1 MPGNGDATNQVTA
14 TVDAVS
20 EALLSGRGWLH
31 PAASLT
37 TPTGRTPLFSPAI
50 TTDERHIL
58 PGTGAVIGWTSTA
71 QPPAPVGAAAV
82 RRILERLGPG
92 PEPTADALHLP
103 VTAEPA
109 PADPRPAFPRS
120 PPHRPP
126 RPAPDPGHPGVRV
139 RLAIPAV
146 FHPLLVPGDADA
158 LAAHLIETAE
168 EVLAGAPGTARRDW
182 ATVTA
187 ATTDAARA
195 AGTFFAG
202 LCRLDLAGRESTASL
217 VAAVIPA
224 AEPPTEAR
232 EVELPC
238 GPATVLVEARTTPVP
253 AQLSTDGRRRLIG
266 TAAALALI
274 PLPDTQVL
282 ALQLS
287 TPHEQDWELYAAAFA
302 GILHS
307 IEIAWPG
314 PPPPPKTPNPPRA
327 PRPHPPADWDPWG
340 GTPTTPEPPNP
351 PRARAPPSTSPR
363 RLGPLEL
370 TPPSRRRQTTSSGA
384 RAPDPRASPAHP
396 PQPRT
401 HRPSPTGGGWRTG
414 RGGGSRAPRRMP
426 PVPPKRGTSAGGHRR
441 APDARDPPP
450 RTGRHPH
457 QPTQPQPQPRTTT
470 RNKPRLTPAAAP
482 AHPTQPPPSPPPHTP
497 PPRPTPAAP
506 EPCSRRTG

>member
-58 PGTGAVIGWTSTA
+58 PGTGAVISWTSTA

-109 PADPRPAFPRS
+109 PADPRPAFPPLTTPTDR
-120 PPHRPP
+120 PGPHLT
-126 RPAPDPGHPGVRV
+126 PDTPGVRV

-158 LAAHLIETAE
+158 LATHLIETAE

-217 VAAVIPA
+217 IAAVIPA

-314 PPPPPKTPNPPRA
+314 PPPTPEDPQPTKGTPVRI
-327 PRPHPPADWDPWG
+327 PPADWDPWS
-340 GTPTTPEPPNP
+340 GTPTTPEPP
-351 PRARAPPSTSPR
+351 
-363 RLGPLEL
+363 
-370 TPPSRRRQTTSSGA
+370 
-384 RAPDPRASPAHP
+384 
-396 PQPRT
+396 
-401 HRPSPTGGGWRTG
+401 
-414 RGGGSRAPRRMP
+414 
-426 PVPPKRGTSAGGHRR
+426 
-441 APDARDPPP
+441 
-450 RTGRHPH
+450 
-457 QPTQPQPQPRTTT
+457 QPT
-470 RNKPRLTPAAAP
+470 KGKGTPVQIPP
-482 AHPTQPPPSPPPHTP
+482 ADWDPWS
-497 PPRPTPAAP
+497 
-506 EPCSRRTG
+506 